1 MSAVAQQFL
10 LTLILKSHICGV
22 SSGSIQAV
30 PIQKFLNSPFMA
42 ISIMAKA
49 VGVSLLQCCP
59 QAELVSNDTVM
70 ADKEIN
76 FLSVIVHDLTQDSL
90 KRRYLF
96 NLILQALSLLCSQPV
111 NVNQLANHSIVT
123 ELEALM
129 EYADELEDP
138 DIVAN
143 VLWKIASGGSE
154 STTDTTDT
162 FEVLTGIYSSYI
174 SK

>member
-10 LTLILKSHICGV
+10 LTLMLKSHICGV
-22 SSGSIQAV
+22 DADEAV
-30 PIQKFLNSPFMA
+30 PIQPFQNSPFVF

-49 VGVSLLQCCP
+49 VTVSLLQGCP
-59 QAELVSNDTVM
+59 QVANDTKM
-70 ADKEIN
+70 TDKEIN
-76 FLSVIVHDLTQDSL
+76 FLSIKIHDLSEDIL

-96 NLILQALSLLCSQPV
+96 YLILQALSLLCSQPV
-111 NVNQLANHSIVT
+111 NVNQLANHGIVT

-138 DIVAN
+138 DIIAN
-143 VLWKIASGGSE
+143 LLWKIASDGSE

-174 SK
+174 FK